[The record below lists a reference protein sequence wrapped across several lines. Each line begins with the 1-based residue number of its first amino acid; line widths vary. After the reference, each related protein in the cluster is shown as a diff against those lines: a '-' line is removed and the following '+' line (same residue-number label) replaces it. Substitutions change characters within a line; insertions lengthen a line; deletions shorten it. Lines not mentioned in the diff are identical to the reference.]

1 MTKVKRYAVVVKLEE
16 SGDTSCKKVRRKL
29 LNYLLIFEEVIFMKI
44 ITTESKK
51 DYIISMLSKI
61 IETLEELKKVYEEDM
76 ID

>member
-1 MTKVKRYAVVVKLEE
+1 
-16 SGDTSCKKVRRKL
+16 
-29 LNYLLIFEEVIFMKI
+29 MKI

-61 IETLEELKKVYEEDM
+61 IETLEELKKVYEEYM